1 MNEISLHILDI
12 AENSIAA
19 GATRIGIEV
28 VEDTARDSMT
38 VAITDD
44 GCGMDSE
51 QAARA
56 EDPFTTSRS
65 TRKVGLGI
73 PLFKAGCLGCEGNFE
88 IKSAPGAGTAVRG
101 SYRLSHV
108 DRPPLGDIA
117 GTVFL
122 LIASNPA
129 LDIRYR
135 HMSDGKLCELDT
147 AEVRSALGEVPLDNP
162 DVLEWLRQ
170 NLIDMEND
178 LHGGATIQ

>member
-19 GATRIGIEV
+19 GARNIGIGI
-28 VEDTARDSMT
+28 VENTAKDTLSVT
-38 VAITDD
+38 VSDD
-44 GCGMDSE
+44 GCGMDSG

-73 PLFKAGCLGCEGNFE
+73 PLFKAGCLGCEGSFE
-88 IKSAPGAGTAVRG
+88 IKSVPGEGTTVCG

-117 GTVFL
+117 GTVFM
-122 LIASNPA
+122 LIAANPA

-135 HMSDGKLCELDT
+135 HELNGKPCELDT
-147 AEVRSALGEVPLDNP
+147 GELRAVLGDVPLDSP
-162 DVLEWLRQ
+162 DVLEWLRK